1 MSQELTPDRLMTTA
15 FAFGASKVLMTAVEF
30 GLFTELAKGPKDLA
44 QIIEKLKLHPR
55 SAQDF
60 LDTLVALKFIDRVNG
75 KYVNLPEADA
85 FLDRNKPG
93 YIGGIF
99 EMSNK
104 RLFKFW
110 DALPEALRTGK
121 PQNEAKEDPKIFEKL
136 YADPERLQ
144 SFLGAM
150 TGISMGAARAIS
162 QLFEWRPYQT
172 VADVGCAQGCVPVQ
186 LALAHPHLN
195 AIGFDLPQVK
205 PIFDAYV
212 RQNEL
217 SDRVTFHAGDMFTQ
231 PLPKAD
237 VIVMGHILHDWG
249 LAAKRSLVAKAYEA
263 LPKNGALIIYD
274 AMIDNDRRES
284 LGGLLMSLNMLIETS
299 EGFDYTSNDCV
310 AWVKEAGF
318 KSVRV
323 EKLPGPDSMVV
334 AIK

>member
-1 MSQELTPDRLMTTA
+1 MSKEITPDRLIQTA
-15 FAFGASKVLMTAVEF
+15 FAFSASKVLLTAVEF

-44 QIIEKLKLHPR
+44 TIIEKLKLHPR
-55 SAQDF
+55 GAADF
-60 LDTLVALKFIDRVNG
+60 LDTLVALKLIDRVNG
-75 KYVNLPEADA
+75 KYMNLPEADA
-85 FLDRNKPG
+85 FLDKSKPG

-99 EMSNK
+99 EMSNH

-121 PQNEAKEDPKIFEKL
+121 PQNEAKDDPKIFDKL
-136 YADPERLQ
+136 YADPDRLQ
-144 SFLGAM
+144 SFLSAM
-150 TGISMGAARAIS
+150 TGISMGAARAIA
-162 QLFEWRPYQT
+162 QQFEWRPYRT
-172 VADVGCAQGCVPVQ
+172 VVDVGCAQGCVPVQ

-195 AIGFDLPQVK
+195 AIGYDLAPVK
-205 PIFDAYV
+205 PVFESYV

-217 SDRVTFHAGDMFTQ
+217 SDRVKFQSGDMFNE

-249 LAAKRSLVAKAYEA
+249 LAAKRMLVAKAYDA

-274 AMIDNDRRES
+274 AMIDNDRREN

-299 EGFDYTSNDCV
+299 EGFDYTSGDCV
-310 AWVKEAGF
+310 TWVKEAGF
-318 KSVRV
+318 QNVRV